1 MQHRLAVR
9 AGKADHRLT
18 QRRGVVGVAMRMQRC
33 DQAVEIDPLGIE
45 QRAVHVE
52 QDGADVPLAG
62 HVDAAAVAARAAAF
76 RKQSGHRQS
85 LPSTGIGRR
94 KASSLHQHGPDRLQ
108 LNSVPQPAQARR
120 REA

>member
-1 MQHRLAVR
+1 MFHWPVTSMPRLRR
-9 AGKADHRLT
+9 AR
-18 QRRGVVGVAMRMQRC
+18 
-33 DQAVEIDPLGIE
+33 
-45 QRAVHVE
+45 
-52 QDGADVPLAG
+52 
-62 HVDAAAVAARAAAF
+62 AAF